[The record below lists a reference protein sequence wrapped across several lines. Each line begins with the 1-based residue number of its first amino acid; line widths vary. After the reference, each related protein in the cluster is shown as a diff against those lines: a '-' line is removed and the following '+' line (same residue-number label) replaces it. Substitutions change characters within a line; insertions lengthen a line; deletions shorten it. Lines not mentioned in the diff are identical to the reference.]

1 MRLFIAEKPELA
13 RAIAEGL
20 DGALIKEKTHIIKG
34 NDIITWAF
42 GHILELAEPEHY
54 DKKYEKWGMQDL
66 PIYPNYFKY
75 LPKENSKAQLNAI
88 IKLINDSKI
97 DSIVNCGDADEEGQ
111 ILIDEIIN
119 FSKTNKKIF
128 RVLINDITPKAVREE
143 ITKIRPNSD
152 FKGMSESGFAR
163 AQADWLVGMNI
174 TRAMTLGAQKNGY
187 YGKPISVGRVQTP
200 ILGLIV
206 NRDFEYE
213 NFKSKD
219 YFEIRADFKINN
231 QTIKAL
237 LKTDEKIESLDL
249 ADSIKN
255 NCINKE
261 TKINIKK
268 ENKKEYPPLPYNL
281 LNLQAECAKK
291 FGFSPDKT
299 LEITQKLRETH
310 KAISYNRS
318 DCQYLPENIFHQSS
332 DILEAID
339 NNSSNLELKKLKDNA
354 NLDIKS
360 KAFDDSKLSAHYGI
374 IPTQMKIKTDF
385 TSEQKLVYDL
395 IAKNFLLQFFNPRE
409 FESYALELSIDDYTF
424 SANQNKTTKK
434 GFKEFLGKD
443 DEENEEQIN
452 NIDFSKINN
461 NDLASCIDIIIDK
474 KQTKHK
480 PYYTMET
487 LLKDLNSVAKY
498 VTDERIKKLLME
510 KDKDKKGE
518 SGGIGTPATRS
529 NHIKTLIERNY
540 IEVSKDKKQIIKS
553 TQKGKELI
561 KALPQLLVSPD
572 MTALWFEQQKR
583 IEKNEITRA
592 YFLDEIKKFIDEQI
606 ENIKTMQINIKREKN
621 TNMNV
626 SDITCPKCNT
636 GALREIEGK
645 FGKFFSCS
653 EYKNGCDFKAKSVNG
668 KPELEN
674 KDDNKEK
681 ITCPTCNNGFLIRR
695 ESKNKKGTFWYGCS
709 EYAKGCK
716 AMYYDDNG
724 KPKM

>member
-385 TSEQKLVYDL
+385 T
-395 IAKNFLLQFFNPRE
+395 IWN
-409 FESYALELSIDDYTF
+409 SIF
-424 SANQNKTTKK
+424 
-434 GFKEFLGKD
+434 
-443 DEENEEQIN
+443 
-452 NIDFSKINN
+452 
-461 NDLASCIDIIIDK
+461 
-474 KQTKHK
+474 
-480 PYYTMET
+480 
-487 LLKDLNSVAKY
+487 
-498 VTDERIKKLLME
+498 
-510 KDKDKKGE
+510 
-518 SGGIGTPATRS
+518 
-529 NHIKTLIERNY
+529 
-540 IEVSKDKKQIIKS
+540 
-553 TQKGKELI
+553 
-561 KALPQLLVSPD
+561 
-572 MTALWFEQQKR
+572 
-583 IEKNEITRA
+583 
-592 YFLDEIKKFIDEQI
+592 
-606 ENIKTMQINIKREKN
+606 
-621 TNMNV
+621 TN
-626 SDITCPKCNT
+626 
-636 GALREIEGK
+636 R
-645 FGKFFSCS
+645 
-653 EYKNGCDFKAKSVNG
+653 
-668 KPELEN
+668 
-674 KDDNKEK
+674 
-681 ITCPTCNNGFLIRR
+681 
-695 ESKNKKGTFWYGCS
+695 
-709 EYAKGCK
+709 
-716 AMYYDDNG
+716 
-724 KPKM
+724 